1 METLFAI
8 ILNMEQ
14 INPTPILSVCGGK
27 LDEPEKYPS
36 ADYQGRRVYFCTQ
49 ACLRAFEQD
58 PERFIAGEI
67 DHPTE
72 ED

>member
-8 ILNMEQ
+8 ILHMEQ
-14 INPTPILSVCGGK
+14 ITPTPILSVCGGK

-36 ADYQGRRVYFCTQ
+36 ADYHGQRVYFCTQ